1 MTVLSPAV
9 GLAIIGLF
17 DCGRSKQTPRSTPR
31 GVNAVAM
38 TTEPSANISPQ
49 KSIDFFVIRLRRGF
63 NPITGF
69 RRGSS
74 ISRGNGDINLTFG
87 CRFFDSAPYGSI
99 L

>member
-38 TTEPSANISPQ
+38 TTEPSANISP
-49 KSIDFFVIRLRRGF
+49 KSQLIFPVMNCAGDSIR
-63 NPITGF
+63 
-69 RRGSS
+69 
-74 ISRGNGDINLTFG
+74 
-87 CRFFDSAPYGSI
+87 
-99 L
+99 